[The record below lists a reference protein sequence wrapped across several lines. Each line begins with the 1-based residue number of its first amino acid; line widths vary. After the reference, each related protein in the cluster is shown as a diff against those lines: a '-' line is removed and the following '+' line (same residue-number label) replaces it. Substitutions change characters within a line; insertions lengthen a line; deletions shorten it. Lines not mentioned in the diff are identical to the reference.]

1 LGLFIL
7 IFATSVIVIRP
18 LRRLQVQTH
27 ILTQGSNTTSLAVPH
42 TNELSWLFQ
51 TFTTATE
58 ALYGEN
64 QVLIEQMSKLLVMN
78 DALMSTLNLEQLL
91 GEFVLQVGNIMQTH
105 HVSLLLYGRESIAP
119 WAVAQWDRE
128 STTDT
133 TEAQAESQ
141 NKRETPSN
149 TVSVY
154 IDPNNDISMAATTKM
169 TALPKLDTNHKA
181 QAVQDT
187 PEANEQAEQIDL
199 TEQPTHR
206 IQPKEAYGTCTTRIP
221 RTAMREVDVILARM
235 AIQRHKIVYSED
247 ISAIYEQ
254 RKEHWA
260 QLALAAGYRAAI
272 TVPLL
277 LQDQAIGAFTLYC
290 DQIHPIR
297 QRDTFLLST
306 AALQTSMAIENALL
320 FAEVKNKNAALE
332 RANQLKSQFLANVTH
347 ELRTPLHSIISYGAL
362 ILEGFVDGPLT
373 AEQEQSIQFMV
384 HSAEELAQ
392 LVDDLLDLSKIE
404 ADRLEI
410 RPEPL
415 TLAPR
420 LEKVVEQLRPMANN
434 KNLTLTL
441 EIEDRLPQAM
451 ADGHRIRQVVTNLVS
466 NALKFTEQGGVT
478 IRCNY
483 LKQRGMLRVAV
494 TDTGIGISPAALEY
508 IFEAF
513 RQADGSTTRRFGG
526 TGLGL
531 AIARKLVELQGGE
544 IAVESAP
551 GEGSTFSFTLP
562 IIP

>member
-1 LGLFIL
+1 
-7 IFATSVIVIRP
+7 
-18 LRRLQVQTH
+18 
-27 ILTQGSNTTSLAVPH
+27 
-42 TNELSWLFQ
+42 
-51 TFTTATE
+51 
-58 ALYGEN
+58 
-64 QVLIEQMSKLLVMN
+64 
-78 DALMSTLNLEQLL
+78 
-91 GEFVLQVGNIMQTH
+91 
-105 HVSLLLYGRESIAP
+105 
-119 WAVAQWDRE
+119 
-128 STTDT
+128 
-133 TEAQAESQ
+133 
-141 NKRETPSN
+141 
-149 TVSVY
+149 
-154 IDPNNDISMAATTKM
+154 
-169 TALPKLDTNHKA
+169 
-181 QAVQDT
+181 
-187 PEANEQAEQIDL
+187 
-199 TEQPTHR
+199 
-206 IQPKEAYGTCTTRIP
+206 
-221 RTAMREVDVILARM
+221 
-235 AIQRHKIVYSED
+235 
-247 ISAIYEQ
+247 
-254 RKEHWA
+254 
-260 QLALAAGYRAAI
+260 
-272 TVPLL
+272 
-277 LQDQAIGAFTLYC
+277 
-290 DQIHPIR
+290 
-297 QRDTFLLST
+297 
-306 AALQTSMAIENALL
+306 
-320 FAEVKNKNAALE
+320 VKNKNAALE

-451 ADGHRIRQVVTNLVS
+451 ADGHRLRQVVTNLVS

-544 IAVESAP
+544 IAVESVP